1 MLGHHLVLLCLWHVS
16 ATEVEAEEL
25 KRLSPLAKN
34 IITMTLGSSGSVM
47 RRDFG
52 NEKSREDSDLRHAR
66 LHGTTKLQSHE
77 PSDFDEADTEEE
89 EEGSTTEGPEPDR
102 SDDTTTGEPTELDT
116 TEMPTDSF
124 EPVGTTQ
131 ETTVSTTLSEARTV
145 SNTTTAGSTASTSTT
160 SPTSSTGN
168 HTAEISASTS
178 TATTTTVTTTTQTPT
193 TTTTT
198 TTSTTTSSTKSSTT
212 IGTHHEVQF
221 TRATTMT
228 STRPHLT
235 TTTHSPAY
243 FEAIQEGVAAA
254 AAARA
259 QGLTPQVQITRAGEA
274 AAAAAQEAGLALI
287 LVVQAA
293 GQAAAAAARGLGLP
307 AVEQVRAAVLA
318 AEIVAQKVG
327 LSAEK
332 EATAAASAALAAAK
346 AAGLGPQE
354 QAEVAGQVVAS
365 VRKSLRDVLAGKIEE
380 IHASRSSTK
389 SALDAAAKAA
399 QAAQKAQRAAEEAE
413 AATKVDGTNITPPA
427 TNVATGGED
436 VQAML
441 KKLAEQVSQTSARLE
456 EIEKHER
463 DFSDELSALSSNKS
477 ESQPMQEVSAA
488 ISEAMPLPSSPVKIP
503 SHMTPREKPKYWM
516 HGEGTEESATLE
528 KPVRPHNLQ
537 DAVVTAEDVATMSPE
552 QVASLL
558 TMDRELLVAVTS
570 KLSSG
575 RNLSDLVFDTDT
587 SKLPKSGPT
596 EQALEYLMKNPE
608 IAKKAL
614 NFSLSVL
621 SRGVKKLSSGNAL
634 ADELF
639 GSNTSHL
646 IGEEVKMAQ
655 KSTEMASEEASVEA
669 TKGITAASVSTTE
682 VDEEE
687 ESVGTTAEEAT
698 KVLGLELP
706 SIPLPSLHIFNP
718 MAWFR

>member
-16 ATEVEAEEL
+16 ATEVDEEL

-34 IITMTLGSSGSVM
+34 IITMTLSSSGSVM

-52 NEKSREDSDLRHAR
+52 NEKSREDLDRHALK
-66 LHGTTKLQSHE
+66 LHGTTADTKLQSRE
-77 PSDFDEADTEEE
+77 PELDEADMEEE
-89 EEGSTTEGPEPDR
+89 EEDTTEGPSER
-102 SDDTTTGEPTELDT
+102 SDDTTTGEPIEET

-124 EPVGTTQ
+124 EPVGTTP
-131 ETTVSTTLSEARTV
+131 EDTTVSTSKARTI
-145 SNTTTAGSTASTSTT
+145 SNTTTTAGSTASTTTGATT
-160 SPTSSTGN
+160 SIGN
-168 HTAEISASTS
+168 RTAEVSASTS

-221 TRATTMT
+221 TRATTVT

-243 FEAIQEGVAAA
+243 FEAVQEGVAAA

-259 QGLTPQVQITRAGEA
+259 QGLTSQVQITRAGEA

-293 GQAAAAAARGLGLP
+293 GQAAASAAKGAGLAP
-307 AVEQVRAAVLA
+307 VEQVRAAVLA

-346 AAGLGPQE
+346 AAGLGLQE

-413 AATKVDGTNITPPA
+413 AATKVDATNITPA
-427 TNVATGGED
+427 VGVATGGED

-463 DFSDELSALSSNKS
+463 DVSDELSALASNKS
-477 ESQPMQEVSAA
+477 ESQPMQEVSTEK
-488 ISEAMPLPSSPVKIP
+488 ISGEDPLPLPSSPVKIP
-503 SHMTPREKPKYWM
+503 SHMTPREKPKYWT
-516 HGEGTEESATLE
+516 HDEGNEESATLE

-575 RNLSDLVFDTDT
+575 QNLSDLVFDTDT

-596 EQALEYLMKNPE
+596 EQALDYLMKNPE

-621 SRGVKKLSSGNAL
+621 SRGVKKLSSGDAL

-646 IGEEVKMAQ
+646 IGEVVKITN
-655 KSTEMASEEASVEA
+655 SVEIVNNEATVEA
-669 TKGITAASVSTTE
+669 TKGITVTTVSTTE
-682 VDEEE
+682 VDKVDGA
-687 ESVGTTAEEAT
+687 SASTSEEAT
-698 KVLGLELP
+698 KVLGMELP

>member
-1 MLGHHLVLLCLWHVS
+1 
-16 ATEVEAEEL
+16 
-25 KRLSPLAKN
+25 
-34 IITMTLGSSGSVM
+34 M

-124 EPVGTTQ
+124 EP

-293 GQAAAAAARGLGLP
+293 G
-307 AVEQVRAAVLA
+307 EVRAAVLA

-621 SRGVKKLSSGNAL
+621 SREKKLSSGNAL

>member
-293 GQAAAAAARGLGLP
+293 G
-307 AVEQVRAAVLA
+307 EVRAAVLA

-621 SRGVKKLSSGNAL
+621 SRGGLSR
-634 ADELF
+634 
-639 GSNTSHL
+639 SNQGHYSC
-646 IGEEVKMAQ
+646 
-655 KSTEMASEEASVEA
+655 
-669 TKGITAASVSTTE
+669 VSF
-682 VDEEE
+682 DDR
-687 ESVGTTAEEAT
+687 G
-698 KVLGLELP
+698 
-706 SIPLPSLHIFNP
+706 
-718 MAWFR
+718 